1 MSHFGSIV
9 YFLRYDM
16 VTVRRAPI
24 NTSASVKG
32 ADLAAAIGTGEL
44 HTKLLW
50 SYKTEINKFRI
61 GPTSSIE
68 RLVGD

>member
-1 MSHFGSIV
+1 ME
-9 YFLRYDM
+9 
-16 VTVRRAPI
+16 TARRARI
-24 NTSASVKG
+24 NTSASVKS

-44 HTKLLW
+44 HTKGCSSKLR
-50 SYKTEINKFRI
+50 SYKVRTFYKTEINKFRI